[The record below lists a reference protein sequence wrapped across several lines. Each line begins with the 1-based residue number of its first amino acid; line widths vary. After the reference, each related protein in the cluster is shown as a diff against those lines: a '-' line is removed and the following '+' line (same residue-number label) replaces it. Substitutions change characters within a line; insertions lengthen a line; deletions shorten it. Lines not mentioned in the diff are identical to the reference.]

1 MKMSITTAL
10 LAGYAPLGVAA
21 VVATV
26 ASRFSTKAP
35 ASCPVCGSREELLS
49 TVLERVPDAVLLLDA
64 DARVGYANT
73 AARAFGMSQGDD
85 LLGSPLVHEDDR
97 AAIRSAWTRLLA
109 MPGQSVSAEVRMR
122 RGEDWSRL
130 VVTAENLLG
139 NPSVAAVLVTATDA
153 LRRHELDWRLQ
164 QAQRLEAI
172 GRLAGGVA
180 HDFNNFLTTIQGLT
194 RLVLEDAALS
204 DESRTDLSEVA
215 SAADRAATVTRRLLA
230 FSRRQVLRPR
240 EIDLNEHVREAQTTV
255 GRLVGM
261 DVAVNTF
268 TAARDSKVFV
278 DPAQLEQIL
287 LNLALNAR
295 DAMPDGGMFTIRTDD
310 VVIRPEDLARYPYT
324 VRPGGYVLLEVSDTG
339 PGIPESMREQVF
351 EPFFT
356 TKSSELGSGLGLSTV
371 YGIVKQSGGYV
382 WIGDAEGGGARIS
395 IYLPRAA
402 AATNIAEPS
411 VDPST
416 ERRGGTILLAEDD
429 STVRFLARR
438 VLAREGY
445 TVLEAADGVQA
456 LEICS
461 SYSGEIDLL
470 LSDVVMP
477 EMGGGQLARKCRSAR
492 PEMATLFMSGYQE
505 DDTVARGLNAGTHE
519 LVEKPFSP
527 AELIRRVRE
536 AIVPRR
542 NG

>member
-1 MKMSITTAL
+1 MSITASL
-10 LAGYAPLGVAA
+10 IAGYVPLGLAA

-26 ASRFSTKAP
+26 ASRLSTRAP
-35 ASCPVCGSREELLS
+35 ETCPVCGSREELLS
-49 TVLERVPDAVLLLDA
+49 TMLERVPDAVLLLD
-64 DARVGYANT
+64 DAGRIGYANT
-73 AARAFGMSQGDD
+73 AARAYGMDRGED
-85 LLGSPLVHEDDR
+85 LLGSALIHEDDR
-97 AAIRSAWTRLLA
+97 AAIRSTWTRLLA

-122 RGEDWSRL
+122 RGDGWSRL
-130 VVTAENLLG
+130 VVTAENLLS
-139 NPSVAAVLVTATDA
+139 NPSVGAVLVTATDA

-194 RLVLEDAALS
+194 RLVLEDPELS
-204 DESRTDLSEVA
+204 SDSRTDLNEVA
-215 SAADRAATVTRRLLA
+215 TAADRAATVTRRLLA

-240 EIDLNEHVREAQTTV
+240 EVDLNEHVREAHRTV
-255 GRLVGM
+255 ARLVGE
-261 DVAVNTF
+261 DIVVNTF
-268 TAARDSKVFV
+268 GAARDAKVYV

-295 DAMPDGGMFTIRTDD
+295 DAMPKGGMFTVRSDD
-310 VVIRPEDLARYPYT
+310 VVIRPEDTARFPYA
-324 VRPGGYVLLEVSDTG
+324 VRPGEYVLLEVSDTG
-339 PGIPESMREQVF
+339 PGIPAALRDQVF

-395 IYLPRAA
+395 IHFPRASA
-402 AATNIAEPS
+402 VSPQAAEPEMDAGADS
-411 VDPST
+411 
-416 ERRGGTILLAEDD
+416 RGGTILLAEDD
-429 STVRFLARR
+429 ATVRFLARR

-445 TVLEAADGVQA
+445 VVLEAADGEQA
-456 LEICS
+456 LEICA
-461 SYSGEIDLL
+461 SYQGEIDLL

-477 EMGGGQLARKCRSAR
+477 GLGGSKLAQKCGAVR
-492 PEMATLFMSGYQE
+492 PEMATLFMSGYQ
-505 DDTVARGLNAGTHE
+505 DDHAIARGVNAGSMD

-527 AELIRRVRE
+527 AELTRRVRD
-536 AIVPRR
+536 AIAARR
-542 NG
+542 AG